1 MSSSSQVSQFALP
14 IIDLTDV
21 NSTNTAAFAN
31 NLRQI
36 SRDSGFFYLRGHG
49 FSAAELAEVQ
59 QLAHDFFALPAAEK
73 QKIAMVNSA
82 HFRGYNQVA
91 AESTQQRPDYRE
103 QIDIGAELPALK
115 LTEDSPNY
123 YRLQGPNQWPAHWPE
138 FQRKISAYQAK
149 ARKLTIELLRHFLAA
164 LEQPRDA
171 LDVLIDPDHPAELLK
186 LIHYPASQDPTQA
199 QGVGAHKDSGIITLL
214 SQDPIGG
221 LQVYGKAGWFDV
233 PYVEDAFI
241 VIIGEVFEL
250 ASNGYLHGNIHRV
263 NTPQAEQDRYSI
275 AYFLTPNIFAG
286 DIPLLD
292 LKPELAALA
301 LGPDYEPHNPLYKNV
316 GLNTLK
322 GRLRSHLDV
331 TERHYPKEYA
341 QLKDK
346 QRLSTETQRLSVY

>member
-1 MSSSSQVSQFALP
+1 MPTKSEASQFALP
-14 IIDLTDV
+14 IIDLTQIQSEE
-21 NSTNTAAFAN
+21 NLAEFAV

-59 QLAHDFFALPAAEK
+59 QLAHQFFALPETEK
-73 QKIAMVNSA
+73 QKIAMVNSP
-82 HFRGYNQVA
+82 HFRGYSQVA

-103 QIDIGAELPALK
+103 QIDIGAELPALPVD
-115 LTEDSPNY
+115 EHSPSY
-123 YRLQGPNQWPAHWPE
+123 YRLQGPNQWPAQWPQ
-138 FQRKISAYQAK
+138 FQQTITAFQHK
-149 ARKLTIELLRHFLAA
+149 ARQLTIKLLRHFLTA
-164 LEQPRDA
+164 LEQPTDA
-171 LDVLIDPDHPAELLK
+171 LDLLIDPAHPAELLK
-186 LIHYPASQDPTQA
+186 LIHYPASSDPEKS

-214 SQDPIGG
+214 TQDPVGG
-221 LQVYGKAGWFDV
+221 LQVYLQQQWVDI
-233 PYVEDAFI
+233 PYVEDALI

-263 NTPQAEQDRYSI
+263 IAPTAGQDRYSI

-286 DIPLLD
+286 DIPQLK

-316 GLNTLK
+316 GQNTLK

-331 TERHYPKEYA
+331 TERHYPQAYA
-341 QLKDK
+341 QIK
-346 QRLSTETQRLSVY
+346 SNHNIASPAEA